1 MTDIRRYG
9 SWAITVSVF
18 SFGIAPSALVATA
31 TLVGMLGCL
40 GLPAV
45 VSADPIRIVDTGPS
59 GPVATRSVD
68 WNTQW
73 VAAEFSTSNAWRIV
87 GVEGWMVPSG
97 LERFAGRVRIN
108 LLSDGGSIPSTPVFT
123 TSTNI
128 PGVGAAGWYGQSG
141 LSWTIQPG
149 SFWISFEALAH
160 TDSGP
165 AFSGATFGMSATTL
179 APLANQAAAGLV
191 SDCNFRDRACWPWTP
206 DSGMDLGVRIFA
218 EAVPEPVP
226 EPATVVLIAT
236 GIIGAGLRRG
246 LLSTGTILS
255 ARLRSRTGSR

>member
-1 MTDIRRYG
+1 MTGIPRCGARAISSLVLPFAIR
-9 SWAITVSVF
+9 
-18 SFGIAPSALVATA
+18 PCALATTA
-31 TLVGMLGCL
+31 TLVGMLGCW

-73 VAAEFSTSNAWRIV
+73 VAAEFSVSNAWRII
-87 GVEGWMVPSG
+87 GVEGWIAPSG
-97 LERFAGRVRIN
+97 VERFGGPVRIN

-165 AFSGATFGMSATTL
+165 AFSGATFGMSGTTT
-179 APLANQAAAGLV
+179 APLANQAAAGGV

-206 DSGMDLGVRIFA
+206 DSGMDLGLRIFA
-218 EAVPEPVP
+218 EKVPEPVP
-226 EPATVVLIAT
+226 EPASVVLFAT
-236 GIIGAGLRRG
+236 GLIGAGLRRR
-246 LLSTGTILS
+246 LFSTATILS